1 MDKGMLIRL
10 GIGTLVM
17 AGAVTTASHVAF
29 SRAPDTPGS
38 TQRFRGVVSEGKAVG
53 GEMAK
58 TKAAARAKVTLE
70 QAVQAVKEKVPG
82 TVLGAELTEKDMA
95 VWDVDILSMEGKEIH
110 LSVDAMT
117 GRVMESE

>member
-29 SRAPDTPGS
+29 SRDPDAPGS
-38 TQRFRGVVSEGKAVG
+38 TQRFRGIVTEGKAIG

-58 TKAAARAKVTLE
+58 TKAATRAKITLE
-70 QAVQAVKEKVPG
+70 QAVQAVKDKVPG
-82 TVLGAELTEKDMA
+82 KVLGAELTEKDMA
-95 VWDVDILSMEGKEIH
+95 VWDVNILSMEGKEIH
-110 LSVDAMT
+110 MSVDAMT
-117 GRVMESE
+117 GKVMESE